1 MVLGLSALSPRRP
14 PIALAILLL
23 PLLLLLLTCILTTH
37 VLHPFG
43 QLLQRAILTTA
54 QHDSHSAASSSHTLL
69 APLPASPPQLLTHSL
84 PAHTSSPALIR
95 RAQHSETPPA
105 ANPAVPVHSR
115 GVCTPSRP
123 LINTCILCIFH
134 NPLLRSAT
142 LLPVPLCH
150 TPRASTRAPHHHST
164 SARPTTAGGRG
175 AHAHPVAILRQPS
188 DLAAA
193 SPYCPSRG
201 SRKSASSPPQ
211 HESASGLERAW
222 LSQCFT
228 APQEPPTPPLA
239 DPPTTLPSPAR
250 TP

>member
-1 MVLGLSALSPRRP
+1 MCVVLGLSALSPRRP

-23 PLLLLLLTCILTTH
+23 LLLLLLTCILTTH

-150 TPRASTRAPHHHST
+150 TPRASTRSR
-164 SARPTTAGGRG
+164 SLART
-175 AHAHPVAILRQPS
+175 
-188 DLAAA
+188 A
-193 SPYCPSRG
+193 SP
-201 SRKSASSPPQ
+201 
-211 HESASGLERAW
+211 
-222 LSQCFT
+222 
-228 APQEPPTPPLA
+228 
-239 DPPTTLPSPAR
+239 
-250 TP
+250 

>member
-23 PLLLLLLTCILTTH
+23 LPPLLLTCILTTH
-37 VLHPFG
+37 ILHPFG

-150 TPRASTRAPHHHST
+150 TPRASTRSRSLARTASPPTH
-164 SARPTTAGGRG
+164 ARPTDYGGRSRRTRT
-175 AHAHPVAILRQPS
+175 PTPILRQPS
-188 DLAAA
+188 NLAAA

-211 HESASGLERAW
+211 HESVWA
-222 LSQCFT
+222 
-228 APQEPPTPPLA
+228 
-239 DPPTTLPSPAR
+239 
-250 TP
+250 